1 MNCLETSERLETFHD
16 GELIGR
22 EMREVALHVAQC
34 AACEALLAE
43 WERLHGLIHKA
54 LEPKPDALAS
64 IWEGVESE
72 IEAPRDTDHGWGGFR
87 IAAATTPLGIF
98 RGGSSVADKPDVED
112 GDEIWLRPEQVPAH
126 RPGNVLR
133 AGMALAAS
141 LFLAV
146 FLLGDEDAG
155 LSESARTTPT
165 TVVASRSQNPGLNPA
180 HNSAQ
185 SPKQNP
191 AVQPVSLAQVRVG
204 KSGPPRVIVDREV
217 GGGATASAQHV
228 QIHSVKQSHG
238 EMAMWAEP
246 TGNTAVIWVGEADPQ
261 ARR

>member
-34 AACEALLAE
+34 AACAVLLAE
-43 WERLHGLIHKA
+43 WEKLHGLIHKA
-54 LEPKPDALAS
+54 LEPKADAVAA

-72 IEAPRDTDHGWGGFR
+72 IEAPRETDNGWGGFR
-87 IAAATTPLGIF
+87 IAAATTPLRIF
-98 RGGSSVADKPDVED
+98 RGGSAVADKPEAED
-112 GDEIWLRPEQVPAH
+112 GDEIWLRPEQIPAH
-126 RPGNVLR
+126 RPGRVLR

-155 LSESARTTPT
+155 LSDSARRTPN
-165 TVVASRSQNPGLNPA
+165 TVVASRSQSPA
-180 HNSAQ
+180 Q
-185 SPKQNP
+185 GP
-191 AVQPVSLAQVRVG
+191 AVQPVSLAQVRSG
-204 KSGPPRVIVDREV
+204 KSGPPQAIVDREV
-217 GGGATASAQHV
+217 GGGTIASAQHV

-238 EMAMWAEP
+238 EMAMWVEP
-246 TGNTAVIWVGEADPQ
+246 AGNTAVIWVGEADPQ

>member
-16 GELIGR
+16 GELVGR
-22 EMREVALHVAQC
+22 EMREVALHLAQC
-34 AACEALLAE
+34 AACEKLLAE
-43 WERLHGLIHKA
+43 WEKLHGLLQEA
-54 LEPKPDALAS
+54 LEPTPDALAA

-72 IEAPRDTDHGWGGFR
+72 IEAPRDADNGWGGFR
-87 IAAATTPLGIF
+87 IAAATTPLRIL
-98 RGGSSVADKPDVED
+98 RGGSAVAEKPDAED
-112 GDEIWLRPEQVPAH
+112 GDEIWLHPEQVSA
-126 RPGNVLR
+126 RYQGNALR

-155 LSESARTTPT
+155 LSESARTTPAT
-165 TVVASRSQNPGLNPA
+165 TVASRSP
-180 HNSAQ
+180 NSVE
-185 SPKQNP
+185 SP
-191 AVQPVSLAQVRVG
+191 AVQPVSLAKVRAG
-204 KSGPPRVIVDREV
+204 KSGPPRAIVNREV
-217 GGGATASAQHV
+217 GGFTTASAQHV

>member
-1 MNCLETSERLETFHD
+1 
-16 GELIGR
+16 
-22 EMREVALHVAQC
+22 MREVALHLAQC
-34 AACEALLAE
+34 AACEKLLAE
-43 WERLHGLIHKA
+43 WEKLHGLVHEA
-54 LEPKPDALAS
+54 FEPKPDALAA

-72 IEAPRDTDHGWGGFR
+72 IEAPQDADNGWGGFR
-87 IAAATTPLGIF
+87 IAAATTPLRIL
-98 RGGSSVADKPDVED
+98 RGGSSVAEKPDVED
-112 GDEIWLRPEQVPAH
+112 GDEIWLRPEEVPAR
-126 RPGNVLR
+126 RPGNALR

-146 FLLGDEDAG
+146 FLLGDEDAR

-165 TVVASRSQNPGLNPA
+165 TTVASRSQSPA
-180 HNSAQ
+180 GG
-185 SPKQNP
+185 P
-191 AVQPVSLAQVRVG
+191 AAQPVSLEQVRSG
-204 KSGPPRVIVDREV
+204 KSGPPRAIANREV
-217 GGGATASAQHV
+217 GGFTTASAQHV